1 MRFSLDGNY
10 AVSFAAKKIYF
21 PMTFCIKVLHRLSY
35 TVGIVT
41 ADSCHKGIFDVV
53 IKHYHGYVMPT
64 VALDKVNMRAKSEE
78 KDTLIIL
85 INDQMVIVTCV
96 DLILSN

>member
-1 MRFSLDGNY
+1 
-10 AVSFAAKKIYF
+10 
-21 PMTFCIKVLHRLSY
+21 
-35 TVGIVT
+35 
-41 ADSCHKGIFDVV
+41 
-53 IKHYHGYVMPT
+53 MPT